1 MDAPT
6 HAHPLTVKRNKGEPD
21 KPLMTQPRAARL
33 KLFPVVCDCQPGTVG
48 ITSDALY
55 LSCTSLQTP
64 LLCLFLQPS
73 SYDVTTPIPPHTH
86 PSIIALQQ
94 WTRAELSG
102 DSVTVHN
109 GLMADA
115 VREFTG
121 THARTYA
128 QDNTHTRTYTE
139 NKQELDITWRQ
150 NHKQTP
156 WNELLGANNVDRW
169 MHK

>member
-33 KLFPVVCDCQPGTVG
+33 KLFPVVCACQPGTVG

-139 NKQELDITWRQ
+139 NKQELDIT
-150 NHKQTP
+150 
-156 WNELLGANNVDRW
+156 
-169 MHK
+169 